1 MPRLRTI
8 FVDSEDFKGD
18 RIRLSDKNKNYLFNV
33 LRMKSGDQ
41 VMVSDGRS
49 SYLARLTEESDSD
62 LGATMEKQIE
72 TGDFLALDITL
83 VFGCV
88 RPDPIEQIL
97 RHCTELG
104 VRSFVPMLFERNTR
118 KPQEK
123 KRRWE
128 NIVAA
133 ACAQSLRLVPPT
145 VHEPMFLKDFISGL
159 HDECLRIFLDR
170 YASNGLIS
178 VLDSSRSDHV
188 IMLVGPEGGLTK
200 NEAELLEENQFI
212 KVSLGNTILRT
223 ETASIASVSVA
234 ICWAKENMTLKK
246 VENHGP

>member
-8 FVDSEDFKGD
+8 FVDKEDFKGD

-33 LRMKSGDQ
+33 LRMKSGDR
-41 VMVSDGRS
+41 VIFSDGRS
-49 SYLARLTEESDSD
+49 SYFARLTGGADSG
-62 LGATMEKQIE
+62 LGAIMEKQIE
-72 TGDFLALDITL
+72 SGDFLALDIML

-104 VRSFVPMLFERNTR
+104 VRSFIPMLFERNTR

-123 KRRWE
+123 KQRWE

-133 ACAQSLRLVPPT
+133 ACAQSGRLAPPI
-145 VHEPMFLKDFISGL
+145 VYEPMFLKDFLSGL
-159 HDECLRIFLDR
+159 REECLRIFLDR

-200 NEAELLEENQFI
+200 NEAKLLEESQFV

-223 ETASIASVSVA
+223 ETASIAAVSVA
-234 ICWAKENMTLKK
+234 TCWAKEKMTLKK
-246 VENHGP
+246 VENHEP